1 MKRSKF
7 KINVGFK
14 KVLASFLTITML
26 GFQANIMAF
35 ASNITGVTGNNG
47 VYNINPSKTSGSTGF
62 RHYTDF
68 TLDSGHTANLI
79 FGGIN

>member
-26 GFQANIMAF
+26 GFQANIMELME
-35 ASNITGVTGNNG
+35 IMVCIILTRQV
-47 VYNINPSKTSGSTGF
+47 
-62 RHYTDF
+62 
-68 TLDSGHTANLI
+68 
-79 FGGIN
+79 

>member
-35 ASNITGVTGNNG
+35 ATNITGINGNNG
-47 VYNINPSKTSGSTGF
+47 VYNINP
-62 RHYTDF
+62 
-68 TLDSGHTANLI
+68 
-79 FGGIN
+79 